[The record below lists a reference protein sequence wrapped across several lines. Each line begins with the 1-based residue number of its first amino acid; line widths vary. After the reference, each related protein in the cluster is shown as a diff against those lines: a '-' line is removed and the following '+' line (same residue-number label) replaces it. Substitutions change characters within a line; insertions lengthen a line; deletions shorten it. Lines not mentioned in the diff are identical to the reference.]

1 MYARLGKYP
10 QETNHKYV
18 QRAPG
23 GQVRVGIPVCAGAGN
38 QEVRKELKKSAP
50 NKGKFLR
57 RVNKIAGDSSRLRLL
72 ITGIS

>member
-1 MYARLGKYP
+1 MYARLGKHP
-10 QETNHKYV
+10 QEANHKYV

-50 NKGKFLR
+50 NKGKF
-57 RVNKIAGDSSRLRLL
+57 
-72 ITGIS
+72 